1 MYICEDL
8 IRFVLTVGGKIYAV
22 ICHVSDA
29 LLDSKAK
36 LNELDNQTGDG
47 DCGSTFSSGATGV
60 QIYCNQRIMFF
71 YSLTYTVGCSRHRS

>member
-1 MYICEDL
+1 MISSILHICDNL
-8 IRFVLTVGGKIYAV
+8 IRFVFIAGEKVYSV

-47 DCGSTFSSGATGV
+47 DCGSTFSCGATGV
-60 QIYCNQRIMFF
+60 QIYCN
-71 YSLTYTVGCSRHRS
+71 

>member
-1 MYICEDL
+1 MFIAGEKVYS
-8 IRFVLTVGGKIYAV
+8 V

-47 DCGSTFSSGATGV
+47 DCGSTFSCGATGV
-60 QIYCNQRIMFF
+60 QIYCNYEIP
-71 YSLTYTVGCSRHRS
+71 